1 MIVGVPKEILNREFR
16 VALTPAGAQMLAM
29 RGHEVIVEAGAGA
42 GSGFSDA
49 EYEAAGARIVPS
61 AERVWSEAQLILKV
75 KEPQP
80 EEYGR
85 FRRGQILFAYLHL
98 AAVPALAHALAS
110 EGVTAIA
117 YETVRLPDGRLPLLT
132 PMSEIAGRMAV
143 QAGARFLEAYNGGR
157 GVLLG
162 GVPGVPPGEVII
174 VGGGTAGASA
184 ADVAVGM
191 GANVTILEKNVERM
205 RELERQFRG
214 RARTVASNPHNVA
227 EAVRRA
233 DLLIGA
239 VLLPG
244 APAPRVVS
252 EEMVRSMKPGAVIVD
267 IAVDQGGCVETIDR
281 ATTHENPV
289 YVKHGV
295 IHYAVANIPGAV
307 PRTAT
312 LALTQA
318 TIDYVLELADGG
330 LERALVNPALAAGLN
345 IHGGVAAHPRVAEA
359 VNLPY
364 VPPDRLPLTT

>member
-1 MIVGVPKEILNREFR
+1 
-16 VALTPAGAQMLAM
+16 
-29 RGHEVIVEAGAGA
+29 
-42 GSGFSDA
+42 
-49 EYEAAGARIVPS
+49 
-61 AERVWSEAQLILKV
+61 
-75 KEPQP
+75 
-80 EEYGR
+80 
-85 FRRGQILFAYLHL
+85 
-98 AAVPALAHALAS
+98 
-110 EGVTAIA
+110 
-117 YETVRLPDGRLPLLT
+117 
-132 PMSEIAGRMAV
+132 V

-162 GVPGVPPGEVII
+162 GVPGVPPGEVVI

-205 RELERQFRG
+205 RELERLFRG
-214 RARTVASNPHNVA
+214 RARTVASNPHHVA

-244 APAPRVVS
+244 ARAPRVVT
-252 EEMVRSMKPGAVIVD
+252 EEMVRSMKPGSVIVD
-267 IAVDQGGCVETIDR
+267 IAVDQGGCVETVDR

-330 LERALVNPALAAGLN
+330 LERALANPALAAGVN
-345 IHGGVAAHPRVAEA
+345 IHGGVAAHPKVAEA
-359 VNLPY
+359 VDLPY
-364 VPPDRLPLTT
+364 VPPDRLPVTT